1 MHTFGEKMSN
11 TKIKELTQEK
21 TKEIVD
27 AINQIENK
35 EIMVNVS
42 RAKIKP
48 DAEFVFLFIENVY
61 SVMIDKQITKQD
73 LLVLM
78 AYAKRM
84 SYGNQI
90 AISQQDIAD
99 ELQTYKANV
108 SNSVKKLTQR
118 GIFYKEGRSLYM
130 NWKFLAKGNLSDFI
144 KADKENHAILNS
156 MKSRK
161 TKSSGSSGFTDL
173 HFLFFLNAV
182 VFIISRLLFC

>member
-61 SVMIDKQITKQD
+61 SV
-73 LLVLM
+73 
-78 AYAKRM
+78 
-84 SYGNQI
+84 
-90 AISQQDIAD
+90 
-99 ELQTYKANV
+99 QTYKANV

-130 NWKFLAKGNLSDFI
+130 NWKYLAKGNLTDFI
-144 KADKENHAILNS
+144 KAEREKERAL
-156 MKSRK
+156 RK
-161 TKSSGSSGFTDL
+161 VSGFT
-173 HFLFFLNAV
+173 
-182 VFIISRLLFC
+182 S

>member
-90 AISQQDIAD
+90 SISQQDIAD

-108 SNSVKKLTQR
+108 SNSVKKLTKR
-118 GIFYKEGRSLYM
+118 GIFYKEGRSLFM
-130 NWKFLAKGNLSDFI
+130 NWKYLAKGNLTDFI
-144 KADKENHAILNS
+144 KAEREKERAL
-156 MKSRK
+156 RK
-161 TKSSGSSGFTDL
+161 VSGFT
-173 HFLFFLNAV
+173 
-182 VFIISRLLFC
+182 S

>member
-73 LLVLM
+73 L
-78 AYAKRM
+78 
-84 SYGNQI
+84 
-90 AISQQDIAD
+90 
-99 ELQTYKANV
+99 
-108 SNSVKKLTQR
+108 
-118 GIFYKEGRSLYM
+118 
-130 NWKFLAKGNLSDFI
+130 
-144 KADKENHAILNS
+144 
-156 MKSRK
+156 
-161 TKSSGSSGFTDL
+161 
-173 HFLFFLNAV
+173 
-182 VFIISRLLFC
+182 

>member
-130 NWKFLAKGNLSDFI
+130 NWKYLAKGNLTDFI
-144 KADKENHAILNS
+144 KAEREKERAL
-156 MKSRK
+156 RK
-161 TKSSGSSGFTDL
+161 CHNLDSK
-173 HFLFFLNAV
+173 LFE
-182 VFIISRLLFC
+182 